1 MLPQY
6 LYEHI
11 LAEHYGWNKAE
22 IDALSCYDLQ
32 CHVHICLVREGITME
47 WQAKLA
53 GASPK
58 SSMAHSGNS
67 KVITKK
73 FDPVKGDFV

>member
-11 LAEHYGWNKAE
+11 LAKHYGWNKLE
-22 IDALSCYDLQ
+22 IDNLSYYDLQ
-32 CHVHICLVREGITME
+32 CHLHICLVRESIDME
-47 WQAKLA
+47 WQARLA
-53 GASPK
+53 GANPK
-58 SSMAHSGNS
+58 GSSNYSGD
-67 KVITKK
+67 KKTVTKK

>member
-11 LAEHYGWNKAE
+11 LARHYGWNKAE
-22 IDALSCYDLQ
+22 IDALSYYDMQ
-32 CHVHICLVREGITME
+32 CHLHICLVRESIDME
-47 WQAKLA
+47 WQAQLA

-58 SSMAHSGNS
+58 GSNLPSGGKS
-67 KVITKK
+67 TITKK